1 MRTAIVTGGAG
12 FIGSHLVAR
21 LLSGGWKV
29 TVLDNLSTGS
39 RENIPAG
46 ADFIL
51 LDVSERSFISRLDG
65 LSCDAV
71 FHLAAQ
77 SSGEVSFDDPAYDLN
92 TNCMSTLLLLDWCLK
107 KKVRR
112 FLYTSSMSVY
122 GDQEAQPVAEN
133 AAPAPKS
140 FYGAGKLASESYV
153 NIYSRMGVDTTSLRL
168 FNVYGP
174 GQNMSN
180 MRQGMVS
187 IYMAYL
193 LEKKELHVKGPPDRY
208 RDIVYIDDVVD
219 AYMLCIDRKETF
231 GNTYNIGTGKKTTV
245 GELVRLELDAFGYDQ
260 KTYPVNYSGST
271 PGDTLGIYAD
281 IGSFSRDT
289 GWKPKVS
296 LEEGVRT
303 MVRWA
308 KEKVPA

>member
-1 MRTAIVTGGAG
+1 
-12 FIGSHLVAR
+12 
-21 LLSGGWKV
+21 
-29 TVLDNLSTGS
+29 
-39 RENIPAG
+39 
-46 ADFIL
+46 
-51 LDVSERSFISRLDG
+51 
-65 LSCDAV
+65 
-71 FHLAAQ
+71 
-77 SSGEVSFDDPAYDLN
+77 
-92 TNCMSTLLLLDWCLK
+92 
-107 KKVRR
+107 
-112 FLYTSSMSVY
+112 MSVY

-271 PGDTLGIYAD
+271 PGDTFGIYAD